1 MVMSDGEDKVKA
13 YVLLVVTTGREKDVL
28 REVKRI
34 GGVSEA
40 SVVYGDYDL
49 IAKVEAPN
57 LRDLNKIV
65 MRIRSLNSVVRS
77 STLISVD

>member
-1 MVMSDGEDKVKA
+1 MSDGEDKVKA

-65 MRIRSLNSVVRS
+65 MKIRSLNSVVRS